1 MTPADDAG
9 PVAPGA
15 PAREVGAFLRRLAQ
29 DLRTLAVM
37 LQGPETVLS
46 DRQSLPTRTVA
57 ADIAGRTAA
66 AVDAYAARLE
76 RPAPD
81 LDEALAWRDI
91 ASAADVREA
100 LVAGRYASGR
110 WYVTKGV
117 RDRSGGW
124 SGLNAMPPSHWMP
137 LPKPPG

>member
-1 MTPADDAG
+1 M
-9 PVAPGA
+9 
-15 PAREVGAFLRRLAQ
+15 
-29 DLRTLAVM
+29 
-37 LQGPETVLS
+37 LS

-66 AVDAYAARLE
+66 AVDDYAARLG

-81 LDEALAWRDI
+81 PDEAAAWLDI

-117 RDRSGGW
+117 RDRAGGW